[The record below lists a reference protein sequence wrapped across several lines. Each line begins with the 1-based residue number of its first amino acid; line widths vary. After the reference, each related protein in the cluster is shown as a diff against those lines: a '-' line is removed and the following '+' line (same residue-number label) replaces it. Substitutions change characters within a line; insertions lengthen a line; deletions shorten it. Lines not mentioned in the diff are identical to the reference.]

1 MPHEILFMKS
11 VKLFHLLQNL
21 AHALSLSLK
30 HGATFDTHL
39 TYSTGLP
46 VLEKTMFMTPSLVI
60 YTTPPEILNS
70 DRYRAFSDGVFQS
83 IPCSSRKW
91 PDLIVETLYPLI
103 GCFYDAEG
111 APYVLPEIDDLFKDP
126 RIFSY
131 YKKCLPRW
139 RNIDR
144 GHAIDLTLRQLR
156 PDAYENWPRITP
168 VLAEEFSGYFPVSQ
182 ASSDIP
188 TSSKSLH

>member
-1 MPHEILFMKS
+1 MS
-11 VKLFHLLQNL
+11 
-21 AHALSLSLK
+21 
-30 HGATFDTHL
+30 
-39 TYSTGLP
+39 
-46 VLEKTMFMTPSLVI
+46 MTPSLVI

-131 YKKCLPRW
+131 YKKRLPRW

-168 VLAEEFSGYFPVSQ
+168 VLAEEFPEYFSDSQ
-182 ASSDIP
+182 ASSDISA
-188 TSSKSLH
+188 SSKSLH